1 MILAAASGRRSRPRN
16 SRSGNLLGG
25 EQSGH
30 IDTVGFEMYMK
41 LLEETIRELRG
52 EELEEE
58 TRATVNLRIDLKIDP
73 MHPGHESTPDG
84 VSQGG
89 VVEDRTGVVHRFGG
103 AA

>member
-1 MILAAASGRRSRPRN
+1 MILAAASGSPL
-16 SRSGNLLGG
+16 STSKFAGGNLLGG

-52 EELEEE
+52 EELEE

-73 MHPGHESTPDG
+73 GTSGT
-84 VSQGG
+84 
-89 VVEDRTGVVHRFGG
+89 
-103 AA
+103 